1 MRISWYETR
10 KWPTKHFGYHP
21 QLLGIY
27 FPYGYTTD
35 TDISSLQRIHNLRN
49 RKQRRQ
55 EYTWKVLF
63 YIFSL
68 AIIFFPFWSV
78 IMYVLKIQIV
88 SCALHTLPI
97 PSNFERKHDNCQ
109 KVMAAVWRVYNFL
122 FIEKKIFDAFLLI
135 FSRTVVR
142 SHRSREGEGDLA
154 CIEKNRE
161 EEALFAQ
168 KLQFSYHFDKV
179 PLSFIPF
186 LRLSRQVFLTLITTV
201 SHAASIVE
209 SWQLLHRGGLNP
221 SIISWMSCNLHWSK
235 DYLTLLLNTG

>member
-1 MRISWYETR
+1 MKGFI
-10 KWPTKHFGYHP
+10 
-21 QLLGIY
+21 LY
-27 FPYGYTTD
+27 FF
-35 TDISSLQRIHNLRN
+35 HNYYFLS
-49 RKQRRQ
+49 
-55 EYTWKVLF
+55 
-63 YIFSL
+63 I
-68 AIIFFPFWSV
+68 WSV

-122 FIEKKIFDAFLLI
+122 FIEKKIFVAFLLI

-179 PLSFIPF
+179 PLPFIPF
-186 LRLSRQVFLTLITTV
+186 LRLSRKVFSDSNNHGQPRTQRRLLSRGNSYIEGIWTLVSSRGCHAIFIGPKIT
-201 SHAASIVE
+201 
-209 SWQLLHRGGLNP
+209 
-221 SIISWMSCNLHWSK
+221 
-235 DYLTLLLNTG
+235 

>member
-1 MRISWYETR
+1 MKGFILY
-10 KWPTKHFGYHP
+10 
-21 QLLGIY
+21 
-27 FPYGYTTD
+27 
-35 TDISSLQRIHNLRN
+35 
-49 RKQRRQ
+49 
-55 EYTWKVLF
+55 
-63 YIFSL
+63 FSL
-68 AIIFFPFWSV
+68 SIIFFPFWSV

-161 EEALFAQ
+161 EEALFCS
-168 KLQFSYHFDKV
+168 KTTIFV
-179 PLSFIPF
+179 SFIPF
-186 LRLSRQVFLTLITTV
+186 LRLSRKVFSDSNNHGQPRSVDCWVVATLTL
-201 SHAASIVE
+201 
-209 SWQLLHRGGLNP
+209 RGSEP
-221 SIISWMSCNLHWSK
+221 
-235 DYLTLLLNTG
+235 